1 MIGQEVVLVEE
12 LPFGTSSAA
21 VVVVLAE
28 VDRLNGRT
36 VPV

>member
-1 MIGQEVVLVEE
+1 MEG
-12 LPFGTSSAA
+12 LPFGTSSVAA
-21 VVVVLAE
+21 VVLKPE

>member
-1 MIGQEVVLVEE
+1 MIGQEMEE
-12 LPFGTSSAA
+12 LGLPFGTSSVAA
-21 VVVVLAE
+21 VVVSAE

>member
-1 MIGQEVVLVEE
+1 MIGQEMEE
-12 LPFGTSSAA
+12 LGLPFGTSSVAA
-21 VVVVLAE
+21 VVVLVE